1 MNLPIVGQRHGVAKN
16 WTWLSDWQ
24 FHQYLKRV
32 IYHEQ
37 AGIMAGTQ
45 VWISI
50 LKLINMIHHISRIK
64 RLYHH
69 IISINTEKISENFF
83 FYPFIIKILN

>member
-1 MNLPIVGQRHGVAKN
+1 
-16 WTWLSDWQ
+16 
-24 FHQYLKRV
+24 
-32 IYHEQ
+32 
-37 AGIMAGTQ
+37 MAGTQ
-45 VWISI
+45 VWINI

-83 FYPFIIKILN
+83 FYPLLKFLTRHRKELLSSNKRHTQTPIQNTT